1 MDIDSVLISSV
12 SRNLSISQNIKR
24 VQKRKREGELA
35 TLISALE
42 KRPRTVAAS
51 DISFTLNPVSNFS
64 LVGKSSAKV
73 LRPGG
78 MKFHIPVKLSWVYG
92 RNTGVITVNATIDTG
107 AEVTILDM
115 DFVEQ
120 MIIPWVKRCHGVTT
134 GPPKGTCTIQNDPT
148 ICYTCLRNT

>member
-1 MDIDSVLISSV
+1 
-12 SRNLSISQNIKR
+12 
-24 VQKRKREGELA
+24 LA

-51 DISFTLNPVSNFS
+51 DISLARNPVTNFS

-73 LRPGG
+73 LKPGG

-92 RNTGVITVNATIDTG
+92 GNTRVLTINALIDTG

-115 DFVEQ
+115 DFVAQ
-120 MIIPWVKRCHGVTT
+120 MMMPWVKSENRVRLESADGSLLKRSGTVQVKQVQLEVPDARLGKQKTLDLVTEVA
-134 GPPKGTCTIQNDPT
+134 
-148 ICYTCLRNT
+148 CL